1 MGRKALRTTTVTSRE
16 FNQDTAGAK
25 KAAAKG
31 PVIIT
36 DRGEPAHVLMT
47 YERFEELTGGSH
59 DIVSLL
65 GMTEGTDIDFEPPR
79 AEGLIKPVTLG

>member
-1 MGRKALRTTTVTSRE
+1 MPGRTSRITTVTSRE

-36 DRGEPAHVLMT
+36 DRGEPSHVLMT
-47 YERFEELTGGSH
+47 YERFQELTAGH
-59 DIVSLL
+59 PDIVHLL
-65 GMTEGTDIDFEPPR
+65 GMAAGDVEFEPTKVNVKTKSVS
-79 AEGLIKPVTLG
+79 LD